1 MIKTPQQLWI
11 ERRDAADTAGLSAT
25 IRRALASPES
35 SPFYAIGQQAFHDG
49 APFSRNESDPW
60 RAGWLAA
67 ADATRAL
74 G

>member
-1 MIKTPQQLWI
+1 MIKTPQQRWI
-11 ERRDAADTAGLSAT
+11 ERRDAANTASLTAT
-25 IRRALASPES
+25 FRRTLAGPQASP
-35 SPFYAIGQQAFHDG
+35 FFAIGQQAFHDG

-67 ADATRAL
+67 ADATRGL